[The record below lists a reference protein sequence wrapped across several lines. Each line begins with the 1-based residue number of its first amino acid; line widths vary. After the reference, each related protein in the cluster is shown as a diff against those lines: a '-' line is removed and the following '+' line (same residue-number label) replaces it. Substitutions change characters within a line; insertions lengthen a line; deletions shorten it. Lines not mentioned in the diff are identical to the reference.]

1 MSEIEPNNAFSL
13 LKISVD
19 LDEFYFIF
27 KFLDSKFTVG
37 VEISARA
44 ELVL

>member
-1 MSEIEPNNAFSL
+1 MSEMEPNNAFSL
-13 LKISVD
+13 LKIGVD

-27 KFLDSKFTVG
+27 KFSDHKFTVG
-37 VEISARA
+37 VEISARV

>member
-19 LDEFYFIF
+19 LDEFYFILNF
-27 KFLDSKFTVG
+27 QTVSFTVG

>member
-1 MSEIEPNNAFSL
+1 MSEMEPNNAFSL

-27 KFLDSKFTVG
+27 KFSDRKFTVG

>member
-19 LDEFYFIF
+19 LDEFYFILIF
-27 KFLDSKFTVG
+27 DRKLTVG
-37 VEISARA
+37 VEVTARA